1 MQDAGDQRK
10 DGTGG
15 GGTRFRLERF
25 LGNRP
30 LSVYGILLAGVGV
43 LVLLLAIVYVTG
55 RGDGSGQEVP
65 PCLPLTSGE
74 ARDAVNDGLVE
85 RVNVVTEEG
94 RPERGPLKVTLN
106 LNDDDNNC
114 RELPEGISAQQD
126 LYEII
131 GFVTVYNQRAGEQR
145 IRLNFEPLSNI
156 PASMLAT
163 ATPTPTVTPVPATAT
178 PPPTETPAPTAT
190 PVPPTET
197 PTPPTETPRPPT
209 AAPIVAAPTATT
221 ATIIAP
227 IVDAGTPV
235 PPGVPGPTP

>member
-1 MQDAGDQRK
+1 MQDAGSQRE
-10 DGTGG
+10 DGAEGG
-15 GGTRFRLERF
+15 GARVRLERL

-43 LVLLLAIVYVTG
+43 LVLLLLIVYVTG

-65 PCLPLTSGE
+65 PCLPVTPGE
-74 ARDAVNDGLVE
+74 ARDAVNEGLVE

-94 RPERGPLKVTLN
+94 QPERGPLKVTLD

-114 RELPEGISAQQD
+114 RELPEGISAQRD
-126 LYEII
+126 LYELI

-163 ATPTPTVTPVPATAT
+163 ATPTPTVTPAPATAT
-178 PPPTETPAPTAT
+178 AT
-190 PVPPTET
+190 PVPTET
-197 PTPPTETPRPPT
+197 PTPTETPIPPTETPVPMPPT
-209 AAPIVAAPTATT
+209 T
-221 ATIIAP
+221 
-227 IVDAGTPV
+227 TPV
-235 PPGVPGPTP
+235 PPTPPSIASPTATVATIVAPVVEAGSPVP